1 MVDENKEN
9 INKSK
14 SEDAKKVT
22 SKSNDGSLEKKI
34 VLNKLKTSNNEV
46 DVFTLKYGHIRLCK

>member
-1 MVDENKEN
+1 MFDENKEN

-22 SKSNDGSLEKKI
+22 SKSNDGSLEKNSI
-34 VLNKLKTSNNEV
+34 NQS
-46 DVFTLKYGHIRLCK
+46 I